1 MSTLK
6 IKYLIFLSYNDSLQ
20 MEEQIS
26 LIFINM
32 YTKVNNVVTD
42 QMPNPTIGGEAKKMI
57 FCNFWA
63 SLTKPLHMKLNHDTF
78 IHLRCLACQNNEQ
91 TDRNSTT

>member
-1 MSTLK
+1 
-6 IKYLIFLSYNDSLQ
+6 

-42 QMPNPTIGGEAKKMI
+42 QMPNPTIGGEMPR

-63 SLTKPLHMKLNHDTF
+63 SLTKPLHMKLNHDIF
-78 IHLRCLACQNNEQ
+78 IHLRYLAGQKHIQ
-91 TDRNSTT
+91 TDRNRET